1 MDKVDQQ
8 YLDELVK
15 AQGEDVPTSA
25 YDMKYEEDGNTIDS
39 IIEMAKGIG
48 KGDEV
53 VDNKVVL
60 VYIKVCFIDKCP
72 LRPMNTEFC
81 HSIRLNKSPTV

>member
-60 VYIKVCFIDKCP
+60 VYIKVCLLINIHFT
-72 LRPMNTEFC
+72 L
-81 HSIRLNKSPTV
+81 